1 MTMDSDFIVY
11 KYMCKLK
18 TARKHYTRQWTPQRK
33 FKGEAKMALD
43 VRVSE
48 MEKNVNSCY
57 KKQQV
62 SGLKD

>member
-1 MTMDSDFIVY
+1 
-11 KYMCKLK
+11 MCKLK